1 MKVYSCFIYLDG
13 NCCTAR
19 QGNLCGR
26 FVDMTKHLIISPN
39 IDEKWVSKSNENLPM
54 PNIRADIQRGRG
66 PAPAHGVYSLTN

>member
-1 MKVYSCFIYLDG
+1 
-13 NCCTAR
+13 
-19 QGNLCGR
+19 
-26 FVDMTKHLIISPN
+26 MTKHPIISPN